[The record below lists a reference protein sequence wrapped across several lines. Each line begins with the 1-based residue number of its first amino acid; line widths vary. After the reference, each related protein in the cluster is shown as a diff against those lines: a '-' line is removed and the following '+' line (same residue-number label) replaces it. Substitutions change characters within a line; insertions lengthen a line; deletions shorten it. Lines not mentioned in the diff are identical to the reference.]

1 MREAVERTRAKILN
15 NGSSRGTNDAVPEFS
30 MSISMSKSF
39 YENKTGMAGIERKD
53 NNREEENMRR
63 SMREEFDKS
72 ARDEF
77 CAILQH
83 RSEATRKYHKRLMRE
98 TVDSMRDQ

>member
-1 MREAVERTRAKILN
+1 
-15 NGSSRGTNDAVPEFS
+15 

-83 RSEATRKYHKRLMRE
+83 RSEVTRKYHKRLMRE